1 MSYYV
6 VDRIEAKIAVVIG
19 DDGRSFDVPVGD
31 LPRGAKEG
39 TVLRIEAG
47 KGSID
52 WSHAQIDNAER
63 DRRLKAAREQL
74 DRLRASDPGGDV
86 EL

>member
-1 MSYYV
+1 MTYYV
-6 VDRIEAKIAVVIG
+6 VDRIEDKTAVVVG
-19 DDGRSFDVPVGD
+19 DDGRSVDVPVGD

-39 TVLRIEAG
+39 TVLRVETG
-47 KGSID
+47 KGAID
-52 WSHAQIDNAER
+52 WSRAQTDNAER

-74 DRLRASDPGGDV
+74 DRLRASDSGGDV

>member
-1 MSYYV
+1 MNYYV
-6 VDRIEAKIAVVIG
+6 VDRVEGKTAVVVG
-19 DDGRSFDVPVGD
+19 DDGQSFDVPAAD

-39 TVLRIEAG
+39 TVMRVEVA

-52 WSHAQIDNAER
+52 WSRAQIDNAER
-63 DRRLKAAREQL
+63 DRRLKTAREQL